1 MEDVSLNM
9 STNEF
14 STMAGIS
21 AKGKGSQLG
30 WLGWVCTCWQCG
42 RTILKNCKRQ
52 GLSCAARTSLISQL
66 HKCSLLLI
74 YFLIVLF
81 IGKWGRGKIKK
92 IDLSFNW
99 LSNNFC
105 SLSKVMIMS
114 ETNYPS
120 GKSPLLYWYSIKDE
134 VSPSLV
140 FFKLDVAEVICSC
153 TED

>member
-1 MEDVSLNM
+1 MEDFSLNI

-21 AKGKGSQLG
+21 AKGKG
-30 WLGWVCTCWQCG
+30 WTCWQCAQ
-42 RTILKNCKRQ
+42 TILKNCNRQ
-52 GLSCAARTSLISQL
+52 GLSCTALASLISQL
-66 HKCSLLLI
+66 HKCWLLLI

-81 IGKWGRGKIKK
+81 IGKWGGGIKK
-92 IDLSFNW
+92 IDFSFNW

-105 SLSKVMIMS
+105 SLLKVMIMS

-120 GKSPLLYWYSIKDE
+120 GKSFLLYCYSIKDE

-140 FFKLDVAEVICSC
+140 FFKLDVAEVIYSC

>member
-1 MEDVSLNM
+1 MEDFSLNM

-30 WLGWVCTCWQCG
+30 WLGWVWTCWQRG
-42 RTILKNCKRQ
+42 QTILKNCTRQ
-52 GLSCAARTSLISQL
+52 GLSCTALTAHFPAAQVLAPPYI
-66 HKCSLLLI
+66 
-74 YFLIVLF
+74 FLNCI
-81 IGKWGRGKIKK
+81 IHRKMGEGEIKK
-92 IDLSFNW
+92 IDFSFNW

-120 GKSPLLYWYSIKDE
+120 GKAFLLYCCSIKDE

-153 TED
+153 TEY